1 MIAGKPSGSN
11 PACHTSHVTAGNPL
25 TAHLMEPAGAAAD
38 LFDPHCLMHAAAAS
52 ERRFA
57 VPTPTDVLPG
67 EVQVTC
73 DV

>member
-1 MIAGKPSGSN
+1 
-11 PACHTSHVTAGNPL
+11 
-25 TAHLMEPAGAAAD
+25 MEPAGAAAD
-38 LFDPHCLMHAAAAS
+38 LFDQHCLMHDAAAS

-57 VPTPTDVLPG
+57 VPTPPDVLPG